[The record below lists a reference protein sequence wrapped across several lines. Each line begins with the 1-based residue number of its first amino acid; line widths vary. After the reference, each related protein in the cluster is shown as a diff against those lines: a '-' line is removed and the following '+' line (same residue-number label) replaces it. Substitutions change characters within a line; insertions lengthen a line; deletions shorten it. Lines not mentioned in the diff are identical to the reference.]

1 MSGVRK
7 YGEFKDSGCFVSEP
21 CYISQVVEN
30 KAHAILV
37 YYDRYETAMAFGYD
51 DISELAS
58 EWSKKAPEITTKRGT
73 RLSFEE
79 MYGRELED
87 IDTLMTGESYSF
99 LPPAAN
105 GLVRK
110 RIIVLKIK

>member
-1 MSGVRK
+1 MVSR

-37 YYDRYETAMAFGYD
+37 YYDRYETAVAFGYD

-58 EWSKKAPEITTKRGT
+58 EWRKKAPEITTSRG
-73 RLSFEE
+73 RKLSFEE
-79 MYGRELED
+79 MYRGELED
-87 IDTLMTGESYSF
+87 IDALMTGESYSF

>member
-1 MSGVRK
+1 MVMK
-7 YGEFKDSGCFVSEP
+7 YGEFKDSGCYVSEP

-30 KAHAILV
+30 KAHVILV

-51 DISELAS
+51 NISELAS
-58 EWSKKAPEITTKRGT
+58 EWRKKAPEITTKRGT

-87 IDTLMTGESYSF
+87 IDALMTGESYSF
-99 LPPAAN
+99 LPPTVN
-105 GLVRK
+105 GLPRK

>member
-1 MSGVRK
+1 MVSR

-37 YYDRYETAMAFGYD
+37 YYDRYETAVAFGYD

-58 EWSKKAPEITTKRGT
+58 EWRKKAPEITTSRG
-73 RLSFEE
+73 RKLSFDE

-87 IDTLMTGESYSF
+87 IDSLKTGESYSF
-99 LPPAAN
+99 LPPAVN